1 MKISIQV
8 LDAANGRPCAEVDA
22 SLACETA
29 TGLIKLASGRTGG
42 DGRLV
47 LAEGPDVGAATY
59 QVEVELDSYYTLQG
73 CLPLFVRASF
83 VFRVRG
89 TTTDL
94 HLPLLT
100 SPQALLAYRGAD

>member
-1 MKISIQV
+1 
-8 LDAANGRPCAEVDA
+8 
-22 SLACETA
+22 
-29 TGLIKLASGRTGG
+29 
-42 DGRLV
+42 
-47 LAEGPDVGAATY
+47 LAEGPGLGAATY

-73 CLPLFVRASF
+73 CLPLFLRASF